1 MAQTIGLQS
10 KIGRSVAV
18 SSDRVESIKDYDT
31 AERVRMSLSEMLA
44 SLLCAERLKDPLL
57 PRKMKR
63 IRLASVMDRTL
74 SRTSGTN
81 QLPSA
86 VISVTYSAISRLIY
100 YSSNCSRTAIP
111 DDWIKGTSGCAGIGR
126 FSSNYY
132 SNELNIELIVQVIGI
147 CAEYSSVGEKG
158 RRSYRSARQDMQSAD
173 F

>member
-18 SSDRVESIKDYDT
+18 NSDRVESIKDYDT
-31 AERVRMSLSEMLA
+31 AERVRTSLSEMLA

-86 VISVTYSAISRLIY
+86 VISVTYSAISRLSALIY
-100 YSSNCSRTAIP
+100 YSPNCSRKAKAITNDSVP
-111 DDWIKGTSGCAGIGR
+111 RSV
-126 FSSNYY
+126 
-132 SNELNIELIVQVIGI
+132 IVHVHG
-147 CAEYSSVGEKG
+147 
-158 RRSYRSARQDMQSAD
+158 
-173 F
+173 

>member
-31 AERVRMSLSEMLA
+31 AERVRTSLSEMLA

-100 YSSNCSRTAIP
+100 YSPNCSRKAKAITNDSVP
-111 DDWIKGTSGCAGIGR
+111 RSV
-126 FSSNYY
+126 
-132 SNELNIELIVQVIGI
+132 IVHVHG
-147 CAEYSSVGEKG
+147 
-158 RRSYRSARQDMQSAD
+158 
-173 F
+173 